1 MSHELRTPLNA
12 IIGFSEM
19 MQAQV
24 FGELGSPKYVEY
36 CSHIH
41 QGGRYLLDVLT
52 DILDMSRLEAGRV
65 RLEEREV
72 DVSGAVRATVERHAA
87 RRDKRI
93 TLSVDARDG
102 LRCYGDHDAI
112 VKVDRRA
119 RVQQPEIHPRR
130 RPRARARAA
139 ARIAPSPSSSR
150 TPAAA

>member
-24 FGELGSPKYVEY
+24 FGALGSPKYVEY

-65 RLEEREV
+65 RLDQREV
-72 DVSGAVRATVERHAA
+72 DLSGAVRATVERYRHSAETQA
-87 RRDKRI
+87 RRDER
-93 TLSVDARDG
+93 
-102 LRCYGDHDAI
+102 
-112 VKVDRRA
+112 RRA
-119 RVQQPEIHPRR
+119 R
-130 RPRARARAA
+130 RAA
-139 ARIAPSPSSSR
+139 LLWRS
-150 TPAAA
+150 